1 MEQAQATP
9 GRCMRCNRVLS
20 NPHPI
25 ARSLGPVCYKKS
37 GGGVFDADLQAD
49 DSEWA
54 RREQLLKAGGEID
67 LGVNW
72 DYPDPGNM
80 IRGYNMRVSVRFKDG
95 AFEAYGCLMKPGK
108 DHEEV
113 IFARGQDLK
122 VIYREAIAA
131 GPTATAQAYQARKQ
145 AFREARRAASRVS

>member
-1 MEQAQATP
+1 MSETCA
-9 GRCMRCNRVLS
+9 RCKHPLK
-20 NPHPI
+20 NPHSV

-49 DSEWA
+49 ESEWA
-54 RREQLLKAGGEID
+54 RREELLKKGGEID

-80 IRGYNMRVSVRFKDG
+80 IRSYSMRVSVRYRDG
-95 AFEAYGCLMKPGK
+95 AFEAYGKLFKYGSK
-108 DHEEV
+108 ESEEV

-122 VIYREAIAA
+122 AIYREAVAA

-145 AFREARRAASRVS
+145 AFRAAKRNMRRAS